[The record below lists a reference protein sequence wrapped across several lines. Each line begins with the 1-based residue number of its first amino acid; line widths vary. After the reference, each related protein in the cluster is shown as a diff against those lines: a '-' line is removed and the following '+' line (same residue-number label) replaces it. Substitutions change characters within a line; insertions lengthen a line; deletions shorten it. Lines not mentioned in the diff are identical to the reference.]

1 MKSIFIYLLCQLVF
15 AGISEGAGIVA
26 SAQELGEISLTF
38 NFPIRTDLGLACS
51 SSYFSNG
58 EQEFWMTSYYMNKIG
73 TSYADYCEVISISNT
88 EIVIK
93 LNKYANITKGYE
105 IQFSDLF
112 CKDCVYQLEKEIPYF
127 SLENENWP
135 FYYEINSTYT
145 ITPLIHNAD
154 QYTPMLNYSYSHI
167 YNTTLVLQKE
177 GPSLELN
184 KTVPTRSPENIPS
197 YLIKVEMQLQGISGF
212 LKTKLISFYTKR
224 YMVKSLSQITGK
236 SYITSTF
243 DYSVYFF
250 PGYQYPSSLSYVRRC
265 PLVIFRQASLDLFG
279 TDCWITKSGRSITI
293 YPGIDNNLEYTNKI
307 DFAAGISTDIHSFV
321 YQQPISTIM
330 QDNDMIYF
338 WNMSKTNKLVIN
350 LNSYRYYS
358 GYSSKILQVLSP
370 EGCSFSDYLSDSYTI
385 TEYNFTDTAVCSPIL
400 FENPYLITI
409 KQRIHSY
416 NKGTFEFQLK
426 VYSVP
431 HQAISSSYKQIT
443 GSLFLR
449 FSENIVYSNTIDL
462 KFPCTLRFFTD
473 SSLNKLGSGCR
484 IYVTDK
490 PRELELV
497 FGDDT
502 TLVKGDIVYLAN
514 SFCEDCTFTVEKRV
528 PNITYTATNT
538 TEYWNPDITHTV
550 IADVESDSMEFDDWM
565 VYSFMFTEPADNGNK
580 VTNYTITENKI
591 EFEGLIASTFPYVL
605 TIRGTVSNKFFFRE
619 KKILFYTK
627 VKENQLHCFLTYQI
641 NELLRVTFDNFVPY
655 PDFPSDSE
663 EWGCDLWFSAPSQ
676 EILGAGCKVLK
687 LTDEGVQIEVKPGF
701 DTTLKKGDTLNFL
714 DSICAECNITI
725 QQDLPTIRYEKVI
738 LPDSQAETLDQVKIY
753 AENYCEEYKMN
764 RNGNIVFPQTTCMK
778 IDFTYEIINPNT
790 GCSTLQ
796 LADNNDTYVNIDI
809 QESDLCNVD
818 YDYIFKMKMT
828 LPSGFYREK
837 EFPFYTPIRQKL
849 DTEGVYL
856 EEIGHVIFE
865 FVGQFSDPPITDLTL
880 LFDSATIDL
889 LGDNPVISYY
899 EGADNSLSIMDIV
912 FGSNAKAQKGDQIV
926 FLDSFCRSC
935 SATLTVENPSISCTG
950 IENSYLNIA
959 QPHTISCSISNYNII
974 EPNAFFYSDESEL
987 DVDCQLSL
995 SNLTGLF
1002 KENLTFTANSLCLD
1016 KDYKMNVQLQIESFV
1031 VSKIIQFTTY
1041 GQEKQRLR
1049 KGEQNLDGTFYF
1061 EFSKPLEIN
1070 SDTCSSINILS
1081 ESTLSKLGS
1090 ECAIQTTTGSYN
1102 LIIIPDPETTLANGE
1117 EITFTSEFCE
1127 GCKLT
1132 LTKDLPRLT
1141 VNYNTSVYYNP
1152 TEEHVISATHN
1163 IVNSEEANGVINISV
1178 LSHPICP
1185 AFAALNWGNYNQ
1197 LTIPPNTLCGDNTE
1211 PYIIEITF
1219 TVEVNE
1225 SPEPT
1230 FYRKKIIRFYDKE
1243 TQSITNNIQKPLYYI
1258 FEMKFPITVDPT
1270 EEITCS
1276 DVLDTTTLNLFDATS
1291 CQLKVINESSFYLFP
1306 GSENNLQIGDNIKF
1320 QEEFCP
1326 SCQVM
1331 ITELLGE
1338 FNVEPSDSPIW
1349 DISIDHTITPGIT
1362 NYDQADAIIF
1372 KFNAIEP
1379 TSCTVKDLVISDTI
1393 ISNPAAVLSTGYLD
1407 LCLELYKVNVTME
1420 LTTSDGYIF
1429 IRHKLISFSTYYQ
1442 GYSNMEESDGSYL
1455 LEFGLDVIY
1464 PDESGN
1470 TWTCDS
1476 YWFKPE
1482 IIESLGDGCV
1492 VTNID
1497 DRKISLTLGHNTTLQ
1512 KGDQILF
1519 ADSFCNGCKIDISD
1533 TLPDFLLTTNE
1544 ELPYWSPTKDY
1555 TITSTPINVIGN
1567 PIFSYIIEEPIG
1579 CNKEIILPDQ
1589 EMVTI
1594 SKDVL
1599 CVNLEYYILT
1609 AKMTLNDGFY
1619 REKQIKFI
1627 TVPLSACNILI
1638 YIYIACSPLCLGC
1651 GANGGCEGCD
1661 TSYDHVKE
1669 IGSECRCAD
1678 KWYYNTNNL
1687 ICQSIN
1693 QIIYNFRCD

>member
-1 MKSIFIYLLCQLVF
+1 MKSISIYLLCQLVF
-15 AGISEGAGIVA
+15 LGISEGAGIVT
-26 SAQELGEISLTF
+26 SAQELGEINLTF
-38 NFPIRTDLGLACS
+38 DFPIPTEFGPQCTS
-51 SSYFSNG
+51 GYFSNG
-58 EQEFWMTSYYMNKIG
+58 ENEFWKDSGYMHLLG
-73 TSYADYCEVISISNT
+73 TSYEDYCEVFIISNT

-93 LNKYANITKGYE
+93 LNQYANISKGYE
-105 IQFSDLF
+105 IQFSDTF
-112 CKDCVYQLEKEIPYF
+112 CKGCVYQLAKEIPYF

-145 ITPLIHNAD
+145 ITPIIHYAD
-154 QYTPMLNYSYSHI
+154 QYTPMFNYSCN
-167 YNTTLVLQKE
+167 YNTLHLQTG

-184 KTVPTRSPENIPS
+184 STIPGIRYSKVPNYVIV
-197 YLIKVEMQLQGISGF
+197 IEMRLQGISGF
-212 LKTKLISFYTKR
+212 LKKKFASFYTAQNI
-224 YMVKSLSQITGK
+224 VNNINQTEHSQSIKFWFNEEAFFYPGIAQFHYYTM
-236 SYITSTF
+236 TS
-243 DYSVYFF
+243 
-250 PGYQYPSSLSYVRRC
+250 GRRC
-265 PLVIFRQASLDLFG
+265 SLNMFTQASLDLLG
-279 TDCWITKSGRSITI
+279 TDCYMYGNYNSII
-293 YPGIDNNLEYTNKI
+293 VYPGVDNKLEYTNTI
-307 DFAAGISTDIHSFV
+307 DFAAGLTTNKLLFFI
-321 YQQPISTIM
+321 YQQPISIIM

-338 WNMSKTNKLVIN
+338 WDMSKTNQLTIN
-350 LNSYRYYS
+350 ISSYQYYS
-358 GYSSKILQVLSP
+358 FDILQVLSP
-370 EGCSFSDYLSDSYTI
+370 EGCSYSDYLSDSYTH
-385 TEYNFTDTAVCSPIL
+385 EYMFTDTAVCSPIL
-400 FENPYLITI
+400 FENPYLISI
-409 KQRIHSY
+409 IQRFHQLSTDTLEI
-416 NKGTFEFQLK
+416 QLK
-426 VYSVP
+426 VYSVS
-431 HQAISSSYKQIT
+431 HQAISSSYKQMT

-449 FSENIVYSNTIDL
+449 FSENIVYPNTVDL
-462 KFPCTLRFFTD
+462 KFPCSTLFFTN
-473 SSLNKLGSGCR
+473 SSSIKLGSGCR
-484 IYVTDK
+484 IFATNK

-497 FGDDT
+497 FGEDT

-514 SFCEDCTFTVEKRV
+514 SFCEDCTFAVEKRI
-528 PNITYTATNT
+528 PNITYTATST
-538 TEYWNPDITHTV
+538 TEFWNPDITHTV
-550 IADVESDSMEFDDWM
+550 IADVESDSLEFGEILL
-565 VYSFMFTEPADNGNK
+565 YSFIFTEPADNGNK

-591 EFEGLIASTFPYVL
+591 EFEGLMASTFPYVL
-605 TIRGTVSNKFFFRE
+605 TMRGTVPNKFFYRE
-619 KKILFYTK
+619 KRVVFFTMA
-627 VKENQLHCFLTYQI
+627 KENQLHCSLTYQI
-641 NELLRVTFDNFVPY
+641 NELLRVTFDNLVPY
-655 PDFPSDSE
+655 PDFPSGSE
-663 EWGCDLWFSAPSQ
+663 EWGCDLWFSVPSQ

-687 LTDEGVQIEVKPGF
+687 FTDEGAQIKVKPGF
-701 DTTLKKGDTLNFL
+701 DTTLKKGDTLYFL

-725 QQDLPTIRYEKVI
+725 HQDLPTIRYEKI
-738 LPDSQAETLDQVKIY
+738 TLPDVQVETLDQVKIY

-764 RNGNIVFPQTTCMK
+764 KNGNIIFPQTTCMK

-935 SATLTVENPSISCTG
+935 SVTLTAENPNISCTG
-950 IENSYLNIA
+950 LENSYLNIA

-974 EPNAFFYSDESEL
+974 EPNVFFYSDESGL
-987 DVDCQLSL
+987 DADCQLSL
-995 SNLTGLF
+995 SNLIGLF

-1016 KDYKMNVQLQIESFV
+1016 KDYKVNVQLQIESSV

-1041 GQEKQRLR
+1041 NQEKQRLR
-1049 KGEQNLDGTFYF
+1049 VGEQKVDGTFYF

-1081 ESTLSKLGS
+1081 ESTLSKLGN

-1102 LIIIPDPETTLANGE
+1102 LTIIPDPETTIANGE

-1132 LTKDLPRLT
+1132 LTKDLPALT

-1152 TEEHVISATHN
+1152 TEEHVISATYN
-1163 IVNSEEANGVINISV
+1163 IVNSEEANGVINISA
-1178 LSHPICP
+1178 LSYPICP

-1442 GYSNMEESDGSYL
+1442 GYSNMEEADGSYL

-1519 ADSFCNGCKIDISD
+1519 ADSFCNGCKIDISAN
-1533 TLPDFLLTTNE
+1533 LPDFLLTTNE

-1567 PIFSYIIEEPIG
+1567 PIFSYIIEEPMD

-1589 EMVTI
+1589 EIVTI

-1609 AKMTLNDGFY
+1609 AKMTLNGGFY

-1638 YIYIACSPLCLGC
+1638 SIYIIACSPLCLGC

-1678 KWYYNTNNL
+1678 KWYYNTKNL
-1687 ICQSIN
+1687 ICQSTN
-1693 QIIYNFRCD
+1693 LIIYNFRCD